1 MSRDE
6 LPRGV
11 FAKGR
16 RYYLVTAE
24 GRRRIWHKLSRID
37 DGLPALYAALAA
49 KKAELERDTAIVG
62 YFPALIADWELEVM
76 PRHASKTQ
84 VMDRFYNKNIADAFP
99 DWMPEKLTPPACSMF
114 LGQFKH
120 QPRTFNAYRGQLREL
135 MRFAEEK
142 GRRAEGSNPLDAIRT
157 MKTPPRGRYITD
169 SELRRIKVAAIDR
182 HESVTEPGRILEN
195 ASGRMLAALIDM
207 AYLTGQAIGD
217 LLDLE
222 WKDVTDAGI
231 YFARNKVAH
240 TTGSRVVIEWTPR
253 LEAVIE
259 RLRAMRKARRG
270 FGAAV
275 FVKANGEPY
284 SYYGVSSAWMRSRDR
299 AGVVGCTFHDI
310 KAKALTD
317 KEDREGMRA
326 ASAMGQ
332 HSTESQTADYVRR
345 KKARKTGATR

>member
-16 RYYLVTAE
+16 RYYLVVAE
-24 GRRRIWHKLSRID
+24 GKRRIWHKLSLIA
-37 DGLPALYAALAA
+37 DGLPALYAALSA
-49 KKAELERDTAIVG
+49 KKAELARAPDVG
-62 YFPALIADWELEVM
+62 TFLPALIADWESAVM
-76 PRHASKTQ
+76 PRHAEKTRK
-84 VMDRFYNKNIADAFP
+84 DERRRNRDIADAFAL
-99 DWMPEKLTPPACSMF
+99 WTPEKLDAPAVSEF
-114 LGQFKH
+114 LAQFVTT
-120 QPRTFNAYRGQLREL
+120 PRTFNAYRAQVREL

-142 GRRAEGSNPLDAIRT
+142 GRRAAGTNPTGAIRT
-157 MKTPPRGRYITD
+157 MKTPARGRYITD
-169 SELRRIKVAAIDR
+169 GELRRIKVAAIDR
-182 HESVTEPGRILEN
+182 HESVLEPGRMLEN
-195 ASGRMLAALIDM
+195 ESGRMLCALIDM

-222 WKDVTDAGI
+222 WDDFLNDGI
-231 YFARNKVAH
+231 LFARGKVEK

-253 LEAVIE
+253 LRELEA
-259 RLRAMRKARRG
+259 RLRRMRKERRG

-275 FVKANGEPY
+275 FVKGNGEPY
-284 SYYGVSSAWMRSRDR
+284 TYDGVASAWNRSRKR
-299 AGVVGCTFHDI
+299 AGVQGCTFHDI

-317 KEDREGMRA
+317 KEEREGMRA

-332 HSTESQTADYVRR
+332 HSTEAQTADYVRR